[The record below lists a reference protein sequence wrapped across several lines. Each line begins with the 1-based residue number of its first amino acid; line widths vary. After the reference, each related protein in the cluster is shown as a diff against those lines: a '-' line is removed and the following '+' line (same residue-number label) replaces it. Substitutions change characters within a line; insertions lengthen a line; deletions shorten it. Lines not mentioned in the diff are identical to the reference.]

1 MARRKSI
8 SNRNKAK
15 ALKRWTNK
23 NEPVVQCSDSTTVDN
38 SECIVACDA
47 SQSTETKPNL
57 RQQKLEAS
65 NSADQF
71 ESTSS
76 ECKYIVV
83 DCTVLSD
90 LVQDLKCNDCHNK
103 TLKIDIGKEQN
114 GFAHDIQLKCI
125 QCEDI
130 KKSIYTSKRLE
141 NKTKRPA
148 FDVNQRMTQAFIR
161 LGKGHAG
168 LQHFSMIMN
177 MYCMSK
183 YSFNEHSKLLLG
195 ATTDVVANIL
205 TDIRSEVRGAYAD
218 LIVDGE
224 IPPILDIGVSYD
236 GTWLTRGHSSMYG
249 VGCVID
255 ILTGYVIDYQ
265 VMSKSCRKCVHARQ
279 RYKNPQDFKIW
290 YDIHKQECDI
300 NHTGSSGAM
309 EMEAAIKMWN
319 RSQDFGLRYT
329 SLLSDGDAK
338 TFNKLCALK
347 PYGPEHK
354 IEKQECVNHV
364 GKRLGTALR
373 TVVLDSGKQGQQL
386 GGRAHG
392 SLKSVTINKLQ
403 KYYTKAIYRNKGDT
417 EATKTAIY
425 ATLLHSISTD
435 KNPSIRNVHL
445 AKTLERCLAKILPV
459 YQKLASDSLL
469 KRCTECRTQNA
480 NESLH
485 GMIWR
490 NFPKEMFASKRR
502 IDIAVGQA
510 ICDFNVGTT
519 ETVIK
524 TQKQAGLSP
533 GRTTVKL
540 GVKRDSNRVM
550 KAKSRSN
557 KAYQRYRRSVKLARL
572 RSMEAAK
579 VREGPT
585 YEAGLF

>member
-1 MARRKSI
+1 
-8 SNRNKAK
+8 
-15 ALKRWTNK
+15 
-23 NEPVVQCSDSTTVDN
+23 
-38 SECIVACDA
+38 
-47 SQSTETKPNL
+47 
-57 RQQKLEAS
+57 
-65 NSADQF
+65 
-71 ESTSS
+71 
-76 ECKYIVV
+76 
-83 DCTVLSD
+83 
-90 LVQDLKCNDCHNK
+90 
-103 TLKIDIGKEQN
+103 
-114 GFAHDIQLKCI
+114 
-125 QCEDI
+125 
-130 KKSIYTSKRLE
+130 
-141 NKTKRPA
+141 
-148 FDVNQRMTQAFIR
+148 MTQAFIR

-279 RYKNPQDFKIW
+279 RYKNPQDFKMW

-435 KNPSIRNVHL
+435 KKTQHSKCPPGENSWCFYQKALAVGRKPEPHRVKVGNPL
-445 AKTLERCLAKILPV
+445 TKRCLAKILPV

-490 NFPKEMFASKRR
+490 NIPKEMFASKRR

-557 KAYQRYRRSVKLARL
+557 KAYQRYCRSVKLARL